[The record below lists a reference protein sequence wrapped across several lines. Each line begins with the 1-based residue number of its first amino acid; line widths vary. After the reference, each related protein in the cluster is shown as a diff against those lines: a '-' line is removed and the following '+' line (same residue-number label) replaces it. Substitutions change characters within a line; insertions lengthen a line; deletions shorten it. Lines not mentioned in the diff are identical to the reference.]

1 MADHNLGTAWLQVS
15 LSGQGIS
22 KQIRRELGDVDTGP
36 LSNKIKSTVGNAFRT
51 VGAIGGAAL
60 AVAGAALA
68 SYSGEVLKASDSAQ
82 KFSSTLEFAGIGT
95 DKIKELTAST
105 KQYAAQTVYDIGDI
119 RQTTAALAANGVAD
133 YDKLAQA
140 AGNLNAVAGG
150 SAETYKTVGS
160 VMAQT
165 AGAGKLV
172 TENWNQIRDAV
183 PSASKSIKDALAQ
196 SGAYVGDFN
205 TAMEKGEITA
215 EEFNDAIMKLGF
227 EDAAVKAAAST
238 ATFEGAWGNF
248 QATIVDGLADII
260 EPLKGDL
267 TGALGAASESLGN
280 FFAGAADMVK
290 NVRSIFADGDFLG
303 FEHLNISE
311 DSPVVDMLFDIKEN
325 AQAVQG
331 AIGPIA
337 GTLAGMLGPLLSGLP
352 FIGGLFT
359 GLTGPVGLVIGLFGQ
374 MFANS
379 SQLRAALTDL
389 AGHVMNAFAAF
400 GPAIG
405 AVLPVIGSLA
415 GGLGDQIAPI
425 IQMLGPLIEQ
435 VASTLGTAL
444 VPIIGAVGQVIQALF
459 PVLSSV
465 ISAVVEIVQAVLPS
479 FLPVVTMAGETFGM
493 LVSAIAP
500 VVEIIGEILTP
511 IIEALAPVVT
521 TVFEGA
527 AAVIT
532 AAMQY
537 IQGIIKTVT
546 AIMSGDWAG
555 AWEGMKQAA
564 AALWGLIGAAI
575 EAAINI
581 VKSVISSTLRAIQGI
596 WDAIWT
602 RIGDG
607 VTAAWEGIKSSISSG
622 VDSAYNTVVGIKD
635 RIVGFFSGAGSWL
648 WDAGS
653 SIISGLVDGLYSGF
667 EWVRSTLGE
676 LTAMLPDWKGPAELD
691 RVILRDSG
699 RLVMGGFRE
708 GLEDEYGSI
717 EKTLGNFTRGLIS
730 TPPVNVDYRNTNAN
744 VAGKPSIVVNQHIAV
759 ANVPDASDL
768 ASRAAEEHRLI
779 GVI

>member
-95 DKIKELTAST
+95 EKIKELTAST
-105 KQYAAQTVYDIGDI
+105 KAYAAQTVYDIGDI

-183 PSASKSIKDALAQ
+183 PGASKRIKDALAE

-205 TAMEKGEITA
+205 DAMMKGEITA

-227 EDAAVKAAAST
+227 EEAAVKAAAST

-248 QATIVDGLADII
+248 EATIVDGLSEII
-260 EPLKGDL
+260 EPIKGDL
-267 TGALGAASESLGN
+267 TGALGVASEALGG
-280 FFAGAADMVK
+280 FFSSAADMVK
-290 NVRSIFADGDFLG
+290 NARDLFADGDSLG
-303 FEHLNISE
+303 LKQLGNS
-311 DSPVVDMLFDIKEN
+311 
-325 AQAVQG
+325 
-331 AIGPIA
+331 IGPIA

-379 SQLRAALTDL
+379 SQLRAAFTDL
-389 AGHVMNAFAAF
+389 AVHVMDAFAAF
-400 GPAIG
+400 GPAID

-459 PVLSSV
+459 PVLSAV
-465 ISAVVEIVQAVLPS
+465 ISTVVEIVQAVLPS
-479 FLPVVTMAGETFGM
+479 LLPVVTMAGETFGM
-493 LVSAIAP
+493 LVAAISP

-546 AIMSGDWAG
+546 AIMSGDWSG

-564 AALWGLIGAAI
+564 AALWGLIGSAI

-581 VKSVISSTLRAIQGI
+581 VKSVISSTLQAIQGI
-596 WDAIWT
+596 WDAIWN

-607 VTAAWEGIKSSISSG
+607 VTAAWEGIKSSISNG
-622 VDSAYNTVVGIKD
+622 IDSAYNTVVGIKD
-635 RIVGFFSGAGSWL
+635 RIVGFFSGAGQWL
-648 WDAGS
+648 YDAGS
-653 SIISGLVDGLYSGF
+653 SIINGLIDGLYAGF
-667 EWVRSTLGE
+667 EWVKSTLNE
-676 LTAMLPDWKGPAELD
+676 LTSLLPDWKGPAEVD
-691 RVILRDSG
+691 RVILRESG

-717 EKTLGNFTRGLIS
+717 EKTLGSFTRGLTS
-730 TPPVNVDYRNTNAN
+730 APYSGHGPQKYDYGPAGNQMPTELVVVDAGGEIIARMQVEARKE
-744 VAGKPSIVVNQHIAV
+744 VAKATKP
-759 ANVPDASDL
+759 
-768 ASRAAEEHRLI
+768 ASRSRAREVLGI
-779 GVI
+779 D